1 MWICTLTAARKF
13 KILSFFHYGRT
24 FPSYSN
30 TSAQTNQRRLFQ
42 IIAGSFLKDLSNYE
56 LRQVLELFEIGIGN
70 YLSFRKGMFKDF
82 DIQLRVAY
90 IAEIEKFQ
98 KGINRVD
105 LLLTHDRGLFG
116 IDYRQ
121 HMTPRPKANGL
132 LLNEKESSNN
142 GLFTRN
148 CNLL

>member
-1 MWICTLTAARKF
+1 MNLYSNGCE
-13 KILSFFHYGRT
+13 KIENFEFFYYGRT
-24 FPSYSN
+24 FSSYSN

-42 IIAGSFLKDLSNYE
+42 IIAGYFLKDLSNYE

-90 IAEIEKFQ
+90 IAEIEKLQ
-98 KGINRVD
+98 KGINRVY

-121 HMTPRPKANGL
+121 HMTPRPKANGKREFKQWVIHKKL
-132 LLNEKESSNN
+132 
-142 GLFTRN
+142 
-148 CNLL
+148 